1 MAAEIEFL
9 WYIPNEVTSGHRGD
23 DTVEGWGTLDF
34 SLGIAETAV
43 AHGFAGALVGTGW
56 SRPDT
61 FTVCTAL
68 AARTR
73 AFKPLCATRPGYWQ
87 PAQFACAAATLDR
100 LSEGRLLVNIVTGRD
115 QTHAYG
121 DFLDD
126 NDARYARTREF
137 MHLVRRFWTEENVTF
152 SGDFYRVENATCTPR
167 PFQHGGPPLYFG
179 GASAAAEATAAAE
192 ADVQLLWGE
201 SLALAGERI
210 ERLRRLAAG
219 CDRARP
225 LEFGLRV
232 TTVVRE
238 TSAEAWRDAEA
249 KLELFRAAPEKR
261 VEANRTGEGSEG
273 LRRIRTMAREGEVL
287 DRCLW
292 TAPAQYATGAAT
304 TWLVGS
310 ADEVAA
316 ALVDYVRLG
325 ITHFILSDTPYRQEA
340 ARVGDLIIP
349 RVRALLAREQGVAA
363 GQPGGL

>member
-1 MAAEIEFL
+1 VADAIEFL

-23 DTVEGWGTLDF
+23 DTTEGWGTLEF
-34 SLGIAETAV
+34 SAAIAETAT
-43 AHGFAGALVGTGW
+43 AHGFSGALVGTGW

-61 FTVCTAL
+61 FTISTAL

-73 AFKPLCATRPGYWQ
+73 TFKPLCATRPGYWQ

-115 QTHAYG
+115 EHRAYG
-121 DFLDD
+121 DTLEE

-137 MHLVRRFWTEENVTF
+137 MRLVRRLWTEEDVTF
-152 SGDFYRVENATCTPR
+152 SGEFYGVEHSTVRPR
-167 PFQHGGPPLYFG
+167 PFRPQGPPLYFG

-210 ERLRRLAAG
+210 ERLRRLSAA
-219 CDRARP
+219 CDRNRP

-238 TSAEAWRDAEA
+238 TADEAWQAAEA
-249 KLELFRAAPEKR
+249 KLGLFREAPGKR
-261 VEANRTGEGSEG
+261 VETNRTGEGSEG
-273 LRRIRTMAREGEVL
+273 LRRLRAMAGSGEVL

-316 ALVDYVRLG
+316 SLADYTRLG
-325 ITHFILSDTPYRQEA
+325 ITHFILSDTPYQQEA
-340 ARVGDLIIP
+340 ARVGDLVIP
-349 RVRALLAREQGVAA
+349 RVLALTRPAASVAA
-363 GQPGGL
+363 TDH